1 MVNSRTNSRKR
12 ARTDV
17 SEQGD
22 VDDDVDN
29 AMASIRNTLIAKSLE
44 IKRLEARL
52 KQMSSESIA
61 AMSRFQQLSDD
72 NAALEKEN
80 KDQAETIENYRLRLS
95 NIRKEMGES
104 ISRAEEKCKK
114 IIFSNAENDLLVVW
128 CGDEKRSL
136 SVKKTSSIRRAKKH
150 TND

>member
-12 ARTDV
+12 GRTDV

-29 AMASIRNTLIAKSLE
+29 AMAFIRKMLLAKSSE

-52 KQMSSESIA
+52 EQMSLESSA
-61 AMSRFQQLSDD
+61 AMSIFQQLSDD
-72 NAALEKEN
+72 NAALEKEI

-95 NIRKEMGES
+95 NIRNEMGKS
-104 ISRAEEKCKK
+104 ISRAEKKCKK
-114 IIFSNAENDLLVVW
+114 ILFSNI
-128 CGDEKRSL
+128 EKDSW
-136 SVKKTSSIRRAKKH
+136 IA
-150 TND
+150 